1 MSLEFGTCLA
11 TNPVAKHCVWFEDQ
25 THLLAENVI
34 SKSLSRLVTPMITNI
49 SRDRENNGISNVEIK
64 SLPLRTIVFYK
75 SKSLPQSGKFVP
87 NLRMF
92 E

>member
-1 MSLEFGTCLA
+1 MRKTVQTLTGPTFVAGKSKEC
-11 TNPVAKHCVWFEDQ
+11 TNRSCQNYGKHYYASRVWR
-25 THLLAENVI
+25 
-34 SKSLSRLVTPMITNI
+34 S
-49 SRDRENNGISNVEIK
+49 ENNGISNVEIK